1 MRILIVGAGIGGS
14 TLAALLEGRGHMV
27 DLIERSPDFSKAGYA
42 VSLWPLGSRIL
53 IGLGLI
59 EGFRAMA
66 NPLVTY
72 RLRNGAG
79 HDITTYEL
87 SQKIAVHGDTG
98 TLSRKDLLGLLQ
110 SKLRQTRLRMGTK
123 VQTLTQTADEV
134 TVTFDDQSEAIYD
147 LVVGADGIGSSIRH
161 LIAGDVKAHETG
173 WGGWVWWAPKD
184 VVPATDVTEY
194 WGAGRFLG
202 LYPCAEQV
210 CAFAGG
216 PLTAEL
222 KNTHLG
228 ANEIRAHFEA
238 IVPTLP
244 AVFDALP
251 EDASEIFFWKLDDVR
266 SPVWSK
272 GRVVLLGD
280 AATAFLPTAGV
291 GASNAME
298 SAAVLADELLR
309 VEAHTVERAL
319 RLFEKRHRQRVQ
331 TAQQESRNLAKVM
344 FVSSSPLAW
353 ARDELMKHYP
363 VEQFVS
369 GIMKSLDEPM

>member
-14 TLAALLEGRGHMV
+14 TLAALLEGRGHAV
-27 DLIERSPDFSKAGYA
+27 DLIERSAESSNSGYA
-42 VSLWPLGSRIL
+42 LSVWPLGSRIL

-59 EGFRAMA
+59 DGFRAMA

-72 RLRNGAG
+72 HLRNGAG

-87 SQKIAVHGDTG
+87 SEKIAVHGDAG
-98 TLSRKDLLGLLQ
+98 TLSRKDLLALLQ
-110 SKLRQTRLRMGTK
+110 SKFHQTHLRMSTH
-123 VQTLTQTADEV
+123 VQALEQTDHDV
-134 TVTFDDQSEAIYD
+134 TVTFNDQSQATYD
-147 LVVGADGIGSSIRH
+147 LVVGADGIHSSIRQM
-161 LIAGDVKAHETG
+161 IAGEVKPHETG
-173 WGGWVWWAPKD
+173 WGGWVWWAPSD
-184 VVPATDVTEY
+184 VVPVTEVTEY

-202 LYPCAEQV
+202 LYPCREQLCV
-210 CAFAGG
+210 FAGG
-216 PLTAEL
+216 PLEHDF
-222 KNTHLG
+222 KHTHPS
-228 ANEIRAHFEA
+228 AQDIRNHFAA

-251 EDASEIFFWKLDDVR
+251 ADASKIFFWKLDDVR
-266 SPVWSK
+266 SPIWSK

-309 VEAHTVERAL
+309 VEARTVPRAL

-344 FVSSSPLAW
+344 FVGSSPLAW

-363 VEQFVS
+363 VDNFVS